1 MWLQTVSHKGLRLL
15 TPILL
20 ATAAAANL
28 NLASSTFYLGALA
41 AQAAFYAAA
50 VSGFALRNVRHRVP
64 LLTVPYVIC
73 LLSWATVVAFLRF
86 VNGRQ
91 SVVWERAS
99 A

>member
-1 MWLQTVSHKGLRLL
+1 MAR
-15 TPILL
+15 
-20 ATAAAANL
+20 
-28 NLASSTFYLGALA
+28 SSAVGARDSA
-41 AQAAFYAAA
+41 YQKIRSTTAAA